1 MLPRKPFVAAPK
13 MKSECIKKGAVDE
26 PHLWEICMLILYQ
39 LFQSDFESRRADIG
53 FSVA

>member
-13 MKSECIKKGAVDE
+13 MKSECIKKGVVDE

-39 LFQSDFESRRADIG
+39 LFQSDFESRRANVV
-53 FSVA
+53 FCSA

>member
-39 LFQSDFESRRADIG
+39 LFQSDFESRRANVV
-53 FSVA
+53 FCST